1 MLTRHRQPAEVG
13 RTLRKSTFIGIV
25 HVSTGGASATQ
36 TQIPQQ
42 GSVHRH
48 CPRARGSGTPRGS
61 ARFGDTA
68 LTPSNRSRARFAR
81 GSGTQHLHPPIDRAR
96 GSREVRGHST
106 YTLQSIA
113 REVRARF
120 GDTALDGSEAE
131 TLRIPV
137 GPMAADADEPGKVG
151 SLRPCS
157 FSHQPGSPREISPR
171 GAIYNIPIS
180 DNRLTL
186 YAK

>member
-1 MLTRHRQPAEVG
+1 MLFCLKTAGVWAIQIVDGKCRLTKRNREEV
-13 RTLRKSTFIGIV
+13 LFF
-25 HVSTGGASATQ
+25 ATV
-36 TQIPQQ
+36 PSLV
-42 GSVHRH
+42 G
-48 CPRARGSGTPRGS
+48 
-61 ARFGDTA
+61 
-68 LTPSNRSRARFAR
+68 SNRTVFPLELVQRHIRMCR
-81 GSGTQHLHPPIDRAR
+81 
-96 GSREVRGHST
+96 VR
-106 YTLQSIA
+106 Y
-113 REVRARF
+113 
-120 GDTALDGSEAE
+120 TALDGSEAE

-171 GAIYNIPIS
+171 GAIYNIPVS